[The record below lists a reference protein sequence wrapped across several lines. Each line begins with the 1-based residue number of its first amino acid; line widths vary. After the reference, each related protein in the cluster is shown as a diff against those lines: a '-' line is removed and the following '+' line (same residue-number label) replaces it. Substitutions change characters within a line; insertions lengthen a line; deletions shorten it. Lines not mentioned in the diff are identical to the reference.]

1 MEGRVHSLQ
10 SLGTVDGP
18 GLRYVVFLQ
27 GCPLRCVYCHN
38 PDTWDPAGGAVMD
51 TEELVEKILRCRPYF
66 GAEGGVTV
74 SGGEPLLQAEFVTQL
89 FARLKR
95 EGVHTAL
102 DTSGAGDLRKAPAL
116 LEVTDLVLL
125 DLKFPTEEG
134 YRRHCRGS
142 LGQTEAFAALVA
154 EKQVPLW
161 VRHVVAPGLNDTLE
175 DMAAVKSW
183 AQRQP
188 TLEKIEWLPFHNL
201 CLEKYQQ
208 LGVPF
213 PLANTPP
220 MDREK
225 LDRLAAALE

>member
-66 GAEGGVTV
+66 GTEGGVTV

-89 FARLKR
+89 FARLKQ

-102 DTSGAGDLRKAPAL
+102 DTSGAGDLGKAPAL

-134 YRRHCRGS
+134 YRQHCRGS

-225 LDRLAAALE
+225 LDRLVAALG

>member
-1 MEGRVHSLQ
+1 MEGWVHSLQ

-66 GAEGGVTV
+66 GTEGGVTV

-134 YRRHCRGS
+134 YRQHCRGS

-161 VRHVVAPGLNDTLE
+161 GRHVVAPGLNDTLE

-225 LDRLAAALE
+225 LDRLIAALG

>member
-89 FARLKR
+89 FARLKQ

-102 DTSGAGDLRKAPAL
+102 DTSGAGDLGKAPAL

-134 YRRHCRGS
+134 YRQHCRGS

-161 VRHVVAPGLNDTLE
+161 VRHVVVPGLNDTLE
-175 DMAAVKSW
+175 DMAAVRSW
-183 AQRQP
+183 ARRQP

-225 LDRLAAALE
+225 LDRLIAALG

>member
-89 FARLKR
+89 FARLKQ

-102 DTSGAGDLRKAPAL
+102 DTSGAGDLGKAPAL

-134 YRRHCRGS
+134 YRQHCRGS

-161 VRHVVAPGLNDTLE
+161 VRHVVVPGLNDTLE
-175 DMAAVKSW
+175 DMAAVRSW
-183 AQRQP
+183 ARRQP

-213 PLANTPP
+213 PLADTPP
-220 MDREK
+220 MDRER
-225 LDRLAAALE
+225 LDRLIAALG

>member
-74 SGGEPLLQAEFVTQL
+74 SGGEPLLQAGFVTQL
-89 FARLKR
+89 FARLKQ

-134 YRRHCRGS
+134 YRQYCRGS

-213 PLANTPP
+213 PLAGTPP

-225 LDRLAAALE
+225 LDRLVAALE

>member
-66 GAEGGVTV
+66 GTEGGVTV

-134 YRRHCRGS
+134 YRQHCRGS

-213 PLANTPP
+213 PLADTPP

-225 LDRLAAALE
+225 LDRLIAALG

>member
-74 SGGEPLLQAEFVTQL
+74 SGGEPLLQAGFVTQL
-89 FARLKR
+89 FARLKQ

-102 DTSGAGDLRKAPAL
+102 DTSGAGDLGKAPAL

-134 YRRHCRGS
+134 YRQHCRGS

-175 DMAAVKSW
+175 DMAAVKFW

-213 PLANTPP
+213 PLADTPP

-225 LDRLAAALE
+225 LDRLIAALG

>member
-1 MEGRVHSLQ
+1 MEGWVHSLQ

-66 GAEGGVTV
+66 GTEGGVTV

-102 DTSGAGDLRKAPAL
+102 DTSGAGDLGKAPAL
-116 LEVTDLVLL
+116 LAVTDLVLL

-134 YRRHCRGS
+134 YRQHCRGS

-213 PLANTPP
+213 PLADTPP

-225 LDRLAAALE
+225 LDRLIAALG

>member
-66 GAEGGVTV
+66 GTEGGVTV
-74 SGGEPLLQAEFVTQL
+74 SGGEPLLQAEFATQL
-89 FARLKR
+89 FARLKQ

-134 YRRHCRGS
+134 YRQYCRGS